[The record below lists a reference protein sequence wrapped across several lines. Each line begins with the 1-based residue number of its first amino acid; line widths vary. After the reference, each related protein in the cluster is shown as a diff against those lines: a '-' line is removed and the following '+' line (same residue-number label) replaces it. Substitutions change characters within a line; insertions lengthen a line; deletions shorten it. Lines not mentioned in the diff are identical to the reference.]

1 MTHEPAGA
9 NTPDEG
15 QSAAQAAEAAEWDA
29 LRSVRAVG
37 EDRGD
42 PDAARHESAPTPPS
56 EVDPEAGT
64 DADGFPVENPSG

>member
-1 MTHEPAGA
+1 MTSEPAGA
-9 NTPDEG
+9 ETSAEG
-15 QSAAQAAEAAEWDA
+15 PSAAEAAEAAERDA

-42 PDAARHESAPTPPS
+42 PDATRDESAPTPPS
-56 EVDPEAGT
+56 EVDRDTGT

>member
-1 MTHEPAGA
+1 MTDEPVGA
-9 NTPDEG
+9 DTSNEG
-15 QSAAQAAEAAEWDA
+15 PSAAEAAERDA

-42 PDAARHESAPTPPS
+42 PDAARNESTPTPPS